1 MAEENI
7 RQKFRLRI
15 IEKITNYFIKEIK
28 QN

>member
-7 RQKFRLRI
+7 RQKFRLKI
-15 IEKITNYFIKEIK
+15 IEKITNYFINEIK